1 MKKFLV
7 DSNIKSDE
15 NINRSF
21 IVEIK
26 GNENNTW
33 QGKVTRVE
41 RKKTEHYRSVLELLK
56 LMESVTSAECD
67 E

>member
-26 GNENNTW
+26 ENENNTW